1 MIRHDEIIVDL
12 FAGGGGASQGIFQ
25 ATGRHPDLAVNHDP
39 IAIAVH
45 ARNHPETEHR
55 CESIWKVEPV
65 EACAGR
71 PVGLLWASP
80 DCRHF
85 SRASG
90 GRPKWKSVRS
100 LPGVVL
106 TWAKR
111 VRPRK
116 IFVENVREML
126 GWGPLLDD
134 GTPCPKRIGR
144 SFNTWVGRLRGL
156 GYRVEWRE
164 LCAADFG
171 APTVRTRLVIVASQE
186 GPVIWPHPSH
196 SKAPSMFEKQWRS
209 AGECIDWS
217 IPGKSIF
224 GRERPLAEAT
234 LRRIAEG
241 MMRYVINAN
250 DPYIVPATLISVGYG
265 EREGQAPRVPGLDK
279 PLGTI
284 VAGGRKHALVQPFLA
299 GCGGRAA
306 QSPPRSTDAPFGTI
320 TTKADQILV
329 MPHISELYGTATG
342 RSITQ
347 PLSSVTA
354 QGGHQ
359 APVSGFLAPITHQG
373 KNRGSS
379 LHASVPTIT
388 CAHRGEHALV
398 SAYVAQHN
406 GGAVGRAAAD
416 PLSTITTQ
424 ATQQQLIEATLSD
437 DDLAGA
443 ERVAAFLIKYYGSG
457 TAQHQSVALPL
468 HTATTL
474 ARFAVVMVHGTPR
487 VITDITMR
495 MLAVPELAKAQGFHA
510 GYDLTNNGT
519 VNKTGQVRLIGNSV
533 SPDMAEA
540 VVRSNYGYS
549 EQERAA
555 A

>member
-1 MIRHDEIIVDL
+1 MSEATFVRASTSTGKPDRMLRADEIIVDL

-55 CESIWKVEPV
+55 CESIWTVEPV

-85 SRASG
+85 SRAAG

-116 IFVENVREML
+116 IVVENVREML
-126 GWGPLLDD
+126 GWGPLLED
-134 GTPCPKRIGR
+134 GTPCPKRVGR
-144 SFNTWVGRLRGL
+144 SFNMWVGRLRGL
-156 GYRVEWRE
+156 GYKVEWRE

-171 APTVRTRLVIVASQE
+171 APTIRTRLVIVASRDGE
-186 GPVIWPHPSH
+186 PIVWSH
-196 SKAPSMFEKQWRS
+196 ATHARMPSMLEQRWRS

-217 IPGKSIF
+217 IPGRSIF
-224 GRERPLAEAT
+224 DRDRPLAEAT

-241 MMRYVINAN
+241 MMRYVINAD
-250 DPYIVPATLISVGYG
+250 DPYIVPFI
-265 EREGQAPRVPGLDK
+265 
-279 PLGTI
+279 
-284 VAGGRKHALVQPFLA
+284 A
-299 GCGGRAA
+299 GCGGRTA
-306 QSPPRSTDAPFGTI
+306 QSPARPVTAPMGTI

-329 MPHISELYGTATG
+329 MPHISEMYGTGTG
-342 RSITQ
+342 RAVSQ

-359 APVSGFLAPITHQG
+359 ALVTGHLAPITHHG

-379 LHASVPTIT
+379 LHNPVPTVT
-388 CAHRGEHALV
+388 CAHRGEQALI
-398 SAYVAQHN
+398 SAFIAQHN
-406 GGAVGRAAAD
+406 GGAVARDAGE

-424 ATQQQLIEATLSD
+424 ATQQQLVLAELSD
-437 DDLAGA
+437 DDRAGG
-443 ERVAAFLIKYYGSG
+443 ERVAAFLVKYYGSG
-457 TAQHQSVALPL
+457 GQHQSAGAPL

-474 ARFAVVMVHGTPR
+474 ARFAVVTVHGVPR
-487 VITDITMR
+487 PITDIRMR
-495 MLAVPELAKAQGFHA
+495 MLTPEELARAQGFPPE
-510 GYDLTNNGT
+510 YDLTDGGT

-533 SPDMAEA
+533 CPDMAEA
-540 VVRSNYGYS
+540 VIRSIFGR
-549 EQERAA
+549 QARERIAA
-555 A
+555 